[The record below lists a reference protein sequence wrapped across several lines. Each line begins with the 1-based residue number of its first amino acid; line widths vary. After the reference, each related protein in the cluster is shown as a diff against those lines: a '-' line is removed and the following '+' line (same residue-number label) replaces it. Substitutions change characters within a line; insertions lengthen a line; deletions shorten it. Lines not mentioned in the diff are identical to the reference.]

1 MTVLLSRT
9 TKLWLSTVDSD
20 VTTPDATNT
29 TQLTVLSGYKMTQA
43 SAIDTLSKFRHGDAP
58 SRMKKRFVKDF
69 ELVNLTF
76 STYVKPLDTGN
87 VDTPDKFLWDALSND
102 GTQQLSDR
110 FEVDFLSSSTNV
122 FPPLWI
128 YLAIDDDLN
137 EGLYKVGPCYV
148 QSARIQFDIN
158 GIVKV
163 DWVVKALNYV
173 PLTTTP
179 AVFLDMTH
187 QTGYL
192 KGRLSKVTFSRQSNN
207 YLLPMLG
214 GGFTILN
221 KVIRLSTPTVN
232 VQIAPNPRVR
242 VEDRDVSGE
251 FSVYLR
257 TGTGTSADLLNDMLD
272 SLSTTNDLANIT
284 IDLGSTTGTT
294 SRFSIEMPT
303 CLIELPKL
311 QVGVNTVATTLKVYP
326 QESTHGANDDLV
338 IKIYS

>member
-9 TKLWLSTVDSD
+9 SKLWLSTVDSG

-29 TQLTVLSGYKMTQA
+29 TQLTVLNGYKLTQD
-43 SAIDTLSKFRHGDAP
+43 SKIDVLDKFRQGSAP

-69 ELVNLTF
+69 DLVNLTF
-76 STYVKPLDTGN
+76 STYIKPLDTGN
-87 VDTPDKFLWDALSND
+87 VDVPDKFLWDALTNN

-110 FEVDFLSSSTNV
+110 FEIDFLSSSTNV
-122 FPPLWI
+122 FPALWI

-148 QSARIQFDIN
+148 QSARMQFDIN
-158 GIVKV
+158 NIVKI

-179 AVFLDMTH
+179 AVFLDMSH
-187 QTGYL
+187 QTGFL
-192 KGRLSKVTFSRQSNN
+192 KGRLSKVAFTRTDNFSLP
-207 YLLPMLG
+207 LLSG
-214 GGFTILN
+214 GITILN

-232 VQIAPNPRVR
+232 VQIAPNPRVK
-242 VEDRDVSGE
+242 VEERDVSGD

-257 TGTGTSADLLNDMLD
+257 TGSGFSADLLNDMLN

-284 IDLGSTTGTT
+284 IDLGSTTGAS
-294 SRFSIEMPT
+294 SRVAIEMPT
-303 CLIELPKL
+303 CLVTLPKL
-311 QVGVNTVATTLKVYP
+311 NVGVNTVATTMQIFP
-326 QESTHGANDDLV
+326 QEATHGANDDLV